1 MFDLIQWSDTHQA
14 NAAINAAQAVLKTVN
29 GVDAIVHCGDSAFRY
44 FEDGIGAL
52 DLNGT
57 LTVIGNHDAFTKND
71 DGSQNKYKQPTQAQL
86 YNRYMEP
93 LVKQGAEC
101 RSGTT
106 WWRMKYNANGVVIIG
121 VNDTLN
127 DDTLVEEQYADV
139 KSWLDDAYAN
149 GLAVIMV
156 RHSPTAYAA
165 VQPCNW
171 TALRAINEEATYIA
185 EYRGWYPK
193 TDRVTSLFTS
203 TQAKVLC
210 VLHGH
215 DHWDSFQTIDKGAG
229 KIPVIGIGSTYA
241 DGWNDVPRSTNAS
254 DKEMYVLNHFRYDP
268 VMNTLAVFRLGSDE
282 SALGNERKML
292 VWSYDKS
299 SLVAVCSNREG

>member
-14 NAAINAAQAVLKTVN
+14 NQSINAAQTVLKTVN

-93 LVKQGAEC
+93 LVRQGAEC
-101 RSGTT
+101 RNATT
-106 WWRMKYNANGVVIIG
+106 WWRKKYADKGVVIIG

-127 DDTLVEEQYADV
+127 EDALVEEQYADV

-149 GLAVIMV
+149 DLAVIMV
-156 RHSPTAYAA
+156 RHSPTAYAT
-165 VQPCNW
+165 VRPCNW
-171 TALRAINEEATYIA
+171 TALHAINEESTYIS
-185 EYRGWYPK
+185 EYRGLYPK
-193 TDRVTSLFTS
+193 TDRVTSLLVATR
-203 TQAKVLC
+203 AKVLC
-210 VLHGH
+210 LLHGH
-215 DHWDSFQTIDKGAG
+215 DHWDSFQTIDKGDG
-229 KIPVIGIGSTYA
+229 MIPVIGIGSTYA
-241 DGWNDVPRSTNAS
+241 DGWNDVPRSTDS
-254 DKEMYVLNHFRYDP
+254 RVKETYVLNHLRYDP
-268 VMNTLAVFRLGSDE
+268 TLNTLSVFRLGSDE
-282 SALGNERKML
+282 STLGNTRKML
-292 VWSYDKS
+292 VWSYGQNAI
-299 SLVAVCSNREG
+299 VAVCSNRG

>member
-14 NAAINAAQAVLKTVN
+14 NTSIAAAQSVLKTAN

-57 LTVIGNHDAFTKND
+57 LTVIGNHDAFTRND

-93 LVKQGAEC
+93 LVRQGAEC
-101 RSGTT
+101 RSATT
-106 WWRMKYNANGVVIIG
+106 WWRKKHSNKGVVIIG

-127 DDTLVEEQYADV
+127 EDALVEEQYEDV
-139 KSWLDDAYAN
+139 KAWLDDAYDN

-156 RHSPTAYAA
+156 RHSPTAYAT
-165 VQPCNW
+165 VMPCNW
-171 TALRAINEEATYIA
+171 TALHAINEEPTYIS
-185 EYRGWYPK
+185 EYRDWYPK
-193 TDRVTSLFTS
+193 TDRVTSLLVATR
-203 TQAKVLC
+203 AKVLC
-210 VLHGH
+210 LLHGH

-229 KIPVIGIGSTYA
+229 MIPVIGIGSTYA
-241 DGWNDVPRSTNAS
+241 DGWNDVPRSNDARV
-254 DKEMYVLNHFRYDP
+254 KETYVLNHLRYDP
-268 VMNTLAVFRLGSDE
+268 TLNTLSVFRLGSDE
-282 SALGNERKML
+282 STLGNARKML
-292 VWSYDKS
+292 VWSYEKNAIVS
-299 SLVAVCSNREG
+299 VCSNRG